1 MSMARR
7 MLTTLGRPKLASF
20 LKRWTIPRPP
30 PRNLNPAQGP
40 SWTRSHLYLTDDT
53 EAYHLPVHIPSHRSI
68 LNYPITTSENLTA
81 YRGFFAGGVVVQDRS
96 EGVVLDCQPH
106 ASGNL
111 YQTPLGPG
119 QGNVG
124 GRKASDCG
132 HGVLAFWRWRVPIPL
147 VNMLL
152 IRLYISRPSSLT
164 FFNISFLCH
173 DYRDRARLLQVQWPI
188 LFLC

>member
-1 MSMARR
+1 MARR

-81 YRGFFAGGVVVQDRS
+81 HRGFFAGGVVVQDRS
-96 EGVVLDCQPH
+96 EGVVLDSQPH

-132 HGVLAFWRWRVPIPL
+132 HGVLAFLAVASPDTPCKYVVDTTVHIPSIFTD
-147 VNMLL
+147 VFQYLL
-152 IRLYISRPSSLT
+152 PVSRLP
-164 FFNISFLCH
+164 
-173 DYRDRARLLQVQWPI
+173 
-188 LFLC
+188 